1 MCRVHSGLPKGLRV
15 GSLMLA
21 GFLLG
26 ACAPGGTVQLEPHPV
41 LEIVPPGDVQFF
53 DDVALEEVD
62 AAHVQRVGIVGE
74 KALKG
79 FSADALNA
87 RKQARETVAS
97 AGANAFLRRDKRSLV
112 AVHLDS
118 SGFAAVRSIS
128 SARAASA
135 IGASRLG
142 APAKSGDVVQ
152 VKGYCRKDGVCVA
165 PHTRA
170 KPSSKGSTKSKGG
183 TSSSGRRR
191 R

>member
-1 MCRVHSGLPKGLRV
+1 M
-15 GSLMLA
+15 
-21 GFLLG
+21 
-26 ACAPGGTVQLEPHPV
+26 QLEPHPV
-41 LEIVPPGDVQFF
+41 LASVPPGDVQFF
-53 DDVALEEVD
+53 DDVTLEEID
-62 AAHVQRVGIVGE
+62 AAHVQRIGIVGE

-79 FSADALNA
+79 FSTEAVSA

-118 SGFAAVRSIS
+118 AGFATVRSIS
-128 SARAASA
+128 SARTARA
-135 IGASRLG
+135 IGASRDG
-142 APAKSGDVVQ
+142 ASAKSGDVVQ

-170 KPSSKGSTKSKGG
+170 KPSSKGSTKSTGG